1 MRYNPQRKNAHN
13 AGHDM
18 TRVLVI
24 YYSQTGQLESVARA
38 MLAPLVSSASV
49 ASATSA
55 AAEDV
60 EIVWQRI
67 EPVTPFPFPW
77 PFFSFLE
84 VFPESALLVPPAIH
98 EVTFDPD
105 SDFDLII
112 IAYQVW
118 FLSPSLPITAFMR
131 STAARVLKNKPV
143 ITVIGC
149 RNMWLSAQEKMKML
163 LAEREAR
170 LIDNVVLVDQG
181 PAWATF
187 VTTPRWLWTGKRN
200 GFWGVFPPAGIAAQE
215 IASAARFGRALKAAL
230 PQIKAGAAPLT
241 GPLLTGLKAVKVAPA
256 LIAGEKIG
264 NRSFTIWGKLLRAAG
279 APGTLTRRILLM
291 AYLVF
296 LITIILTVLPIGAVV
311 RALLHALFPARL
323 DAEVS
328 RLESPSGSS
337 DHRMQQFLH

>member
-1 MRYNPQRKNAHN
+1 
-13 AGHDM
+13 M

-24 YYSQTGQLESVARA
+24 YYSQTGQLENVVRT
-38 MLAPLVSSASV
+38 MLAPLVPLVPSSPG
-49 ASATSA
+49 
-55 AAEDV
+55 DV

-67 EPVTPFPFPW
+67 EPVTPYPFPW

-98 EVTFDPD
+98 DVTFDPD

-118 FLSPSLPITAFMR
+118 FLSPSLPTTAFMR
-131 STAARVLKNKPV
+131 STAARVMKNKPV

-163 LAEREAR
+163 LAEQQAR

-200 GFWGVFPPAGIAAQE
+200 GFWGVFPPAGISAQE
-215 IASAARFGRALKAAL
+215 IAGSARFGRALKAAL
-230 PQIKAGAAPLT
+230 PQINAGADQS
-241 GPLLTGLKAVKVAPA
+241 LLMGLKAVTVAPA

-279 APGTLTRRILLM
+279 APGTLVRRILLM
-291 AYLVF
+291 VYLVF
-296 LITIILTVLPIGAVV
+296 LVTIILTVLPISAVL
-311 RALLHALFPARL
+311 RGLLRALFPARL
-323 DAEVS
+323 DAEVR
-328 RLESPSGSS
+328 RLELPSGAS
-337 DHRMQQFLH
+337 DHRMQQFLP

>member
-1 MRYNPQRKNAHN
+1 
-13 AGHDM
+13 M
-18 TRVLVI
+18 TRVLVV
-24 YYSQTGQLESVARA
+24 YYSQTGQLENVARA
-38 MLAPLVSSASV
+38 MLAPL
-49 ASATSA
+49 ATSA
-55 AAEDV
+55 ASDDV

-67 EPVTPFPFPW
+67 VPVKPFPFPW

-84 VFPESALLVPPAIH
+84 AFPESALLVPPAIH
-98 EVTFDPD
+98 DVTFDPD
-105 SDFDLII
+105 GDFDLII

-118 FLSPSLPITAFMR
+118 FLSPSLPMTAFMR
-131 STAARVLKNKPV
+131 SAAARVMKNKPV

-149 RNMWLSAQEKMKML
+149 RNMWLSAQEKMKRL
-163 LAEREAR
+163 LADQQAR

-200 GFWGVFPPAGIAAQE
+200 GFWGVFPPAGISAQE
-215 IASAARFGRALKAAL
+215 IAAAARFGRALKASL
-230 PQIKAGAAPLT
+230 PQIKAGADQPLLT

-264 NRSFTIWGKLLRAAG
+264 NRSFTIWGKLLRASG
-279 APGTLTRRILLM
+279 APGTPGRRVLLM
-291 AYLVF
+291 VYLVF
-296 LITIILTVLPIGAVV
+296 LVTIILTVLPISAAV
-311 RALLHALFPARL
+311 RALLRALFPARL